1 MRFPL
6 RVKLILAICLPLL
19 AVYLTVLLLEYRSSK
34 RETLKQVEQYLTKV
48 SAHEAL
54 ALDQQLSS
62 VAQIARTTERLLET
76 DVPRERAALERLAR
90 AHVQAEPQLFGFGIA
105 LEAPGD
111 AEPGEHLALYVCRT
125 PDDEQLQSMD
135 ITSVAYDYM
144 RSDWYLL
151 PKLLREPAW
160 TDPYFDEG
168 LGRILMCSHAVPLLR
183 NDQFEGVVVAD
194 VSLENVRRQVCQTH
208 YRGEYRFL
216 ISSTGTFVYHPNE
229 AYVMAESVFS
239 LAEWHGRPE
248 LAEVGRAMIA
258 GQEGVVR
265 ILDPQTSEPKWC
277 AFASVPAAGWSLAAM
292 IPEQEALAPV
302 RDRLRRQLYVMLAGL
317 GVILASIILLSSWI
331 TRPLEHLAAAVRTVA
346 QGQLDV
352 QLEGIRSRDEIG
364 ELALTFNQMVTDLK
378 ANIEATVRET
388 AAREAIERELQVAR
402 QIQTSLLPM
411 LRPPFPHRRE
421 FSLHADNE
429 PAKFMA
435 GDFFDFWLL
444 DEQNLVIVIA
454 DVSGKGVPAAM
465 FMAVARTTLRNFSTP
480 GCRPRE
486 VIETANRLIAADNE
500 ETMFVTLFYGHYH
513 IPSGE
518 LVYVNAG
525 HNPPALVRRNG
536 RAQLACDSTGT
547 MLGVFPDAEFDE
559 GRLLLEPGDLLLL
572 YTDGVTEACDP
583 QGQFFGEAGLTGLL
597 DRLSRQSVEA
607 ICQGVL
613 RDVNAHR
620 RHEGQDDV
628 TLVAL
633 RRAEEASRS
642 ADASPREPA
651 GHSPG
656 G

>member
-6 RVKLILAICLPLL
+6 RLKLVLAICVPLL

-34 RETLKQVEQYLTKV
+34 QETLKQLEQYLTKV

-62 VAQIARTTERLLET
+62 VAQIARTTERLLDA
-76 DVPRERAALERLAR
+76 DVRRDRAALERLAR
-90 AHVQAEPQLFGFGIA
+90 AHVMAEPQVFGFGIA
-105 LEAPGD
+105 LEASGD
-111 AEPGEHLALYVCRT
+111 AGLAERLAPYVCRT
-125 PDDEQLQSMD
+125 SDDQQLRSMD
-135 ITSVAYDYM
+135 ITSVAYDYT

-151 PKLLREPAW
+151 PKLLGQPAW

-168 LGRILMCSHAVPLLR
+168 IGRILMCSYSVPLLR
-183 NDQFEGVVVAD
+183 DDQFEGVVVAD
-194 VSLENVRRQVCQTH
+194 VSLERVRRQVCHTH
-208 YRGEYRFL
+208 YRGEYRFIL
-216 ISSTGTFVYHPNE
+216 SSTGTFVYHPNE
-229 AYVMAESVFS
+229 SYVLAESVFS
-239 LAEWHGRPE
+239 LAEWYRQPA
-248 LAEVGRAMIA
+248 LADLGRAMIA

-265 ILDPQTSEPKWC
+265 ILDLPTGEPKWC

-302 RDRLRRQLYVMLAGL
+302 RARLRHQLYVMLAGL
-317 GVILASIILLSSWI
+317 GTILTLIVLLSSWI
-331 TRPLEHLAAAVRTVA
+331 TRPLERLAAAVRTVA
-346 QGQLDV
+346 RGQLDV

-364 ELALTFNQMVTDLK
+364 ELAATFNQMVTDLK

-444 DEQNLVIVIA
+444 DEQHLVVVIA

-480 GCRPRE
+480 GCSPRE
-486 VIETANRLIAADNE
+486 VLDTANRLIAADNE
-500 ETMFVTLFYGHYH
+500 ETMFVTIFYGHYH

-525 HNPPALVRRNG
+525 HNPPCLVRRDG
-536 RAQLACDSTGT
+536 RVQTACDSTGP
-547 MLGVFPDAEFDE
+547 MLGVFPDAEFGE
-559 GRLLLEPGDLLLL
+559 GRLRLEPGDLLLM

-583 QGQFFGEAGLTGLL
+583 QGQFLGDAGLIRLL
-597 DRLSRQSVEA
+597 ERLHAESVAA
-607 ICQGVL
+607 ICQGVM
-613 RDVNAHR
+613 REVNEHR
-620 RHEGQDDV
+620 HHEGQDDV

-633 RRAEEASRS
+633 RRS
-642 ADASPREPA
+642 ADAPPA
-651 GHSPG
+651 PDAPPAEVAERAPAS
-656 G
+656 

>member
-6 RVKLILAICLPLL
+6 RVKLVLAICLPLL
-19 AVYLTVLLLEYRSSK
+19 AVYLTVLLLEYRSSTQ
-34 RETLKQVEQYLTKV
+34 ETLRQVEQYLTKV
-48 SAHEAL
+48 SAQEAL
-54 ALDQQLSS
+54 ALDEQLSS
-62 VAQIARTTERLLET
+62 VAQIARTTERLLQSSGSR
-76 DVPRERAALERLAR
+76 DRADLERLAR
-90 AHVQAEPQLFGFGIA
+90 AHVLAEPQLFGFGVA
-105 LEAPGD
+105 LEAPETAG
-111 AEPGEHLALYVCRT
+111 AAGRLAHYVCRS
-125 PDDEQLQSMD
+125 PDDAQLRSMD
-135 ITSVAYDYM
+135 IASVAYDYL

-151 PKLLREPAW
+151 PKLLRQPAW

-168 LGRILMCSHAVPLLR
+168 LGRILMCSYSVPLLR

-194 VSLENVRRQVCQTH
+194 VSLERVRRQVCQTH

-239 LAEWHGRPE
+239 LAEWYHQPE

-258 GQEGVVR
+258 GQQGVVR
-265 ILDPQTSEPKWC
+265 ILDPQTGEPKWC
-277 AFASVPAAGWSLAAM
+277 AFASVPAAGWSLGAM
-292 IPEQEALAPV
+292 IPEQEALAPM
-302 RDRLRRQLYVMLAGL
+302 RDRLRHQLYVMLAGL
-317 GVILASIILLSSWI
+317 GVILTSIILLSSWI
-331 TRPLEHLAAAVRTVA
+331 TRPLERLAAAVRKVA
-346 QGQLDV
+346 GGQLDI

-364 ELALTFNQMVTDLK
+364 ELAATFNRMVIDLK

-444 DEQNLVIVIA
+444 DDQHLVVVIA

-480 GCRPRE
+480 GCSPRE
-486 VIETANRLIAADNE
+486 VLLTANRLIAADNE
-500 ETMFVTLFYGHYH
+500 EMMFVTIFYGHYH

-525 HNPPALVRRNG
+525 HNPPALVRRDG
-536 RAQLACDSTGT
+536 RVQLTCDSTGP
-547 MLGVFPDAEFDE
+547 MLGVFPEAEFGE
-559 GRLLLEPGDLLLL
+559 GRMVLEPGDLLLM

-583 QGQFFGEAGLTGLL
+583 QGQFFGDAGLTALL
-597 DRLSRQSVEA
+597 ARLHAKSVGA
-607 ICQGVL
+607 ICEDVL
-613 RDVNAHR
+613 REVNEHR
-620 RHEGQDDV
+620 RNEGQDDV

-633 RRAEEASRS
+633 RRAMNEVLPCEHV
-642 ADASPREPA
+642 SP
-651 GHSPG
+651 
-656 G
+656 